1 MNKNLKILLSL
12 SFILSLCT
20 GVIFAQDVDFNIQ
33 NNTTISYESGKDFVS
48 VSTEYV
54 REVKNSSYFYSTQ
67 GEKIF
72 HIPDLPKS
80 QQYELELER
89 QFKIE
94 TLKVT
99 NENGKAVAYST
110 QELESGE
117 GIYVKVPNYRQTTY
131 GNPYR
136 VVVEYQTH
144 DLIKRVNDHIVIL
157 APALHEDTQFEQTDS
172 ASGTKTTLSYDLKVV
187 TDSLIPPLTRV
198 YPEEY
203 TVKEEKDGMSYLFK
217 SQDRIGNSPYLEF
230 GTKQIYKFELKYKT
244 PKTDNLVPEKYSSL
258 LNALSTNIYEISLP
272 REFSETNQR
281 VKIESIYPTPARI
294 SKDSEGNIIAKFE
307 VRANKS
313 SEISITGY
321 IWLEQEDLE
330 NATVIPNPTFDEYKS
345 SVAKDKNLN
354 KYLTSTA
361 YWEVTD
367 SYIKEQ
373 ADTLLEQTA
382 TLMDVI
388 KSDYRYINERLD
400 YDENKAN
407 SENKR
412 IGARAALQGGGSVC
426 MEYADS
432 MIAILRAQ
440 GIPSRAALGYSNLNI
455 LEKTNE
461 DGSTR
466 HQWVQVWVPEY
477 GWLSIDPTYESENML
492 IGQNIEKVLW
502 ETFYDEEL
510 TNIKIYS
517 ADSVN
522 GDDFSEYSVKIYATE
537 STPKEDTLLDYSDIK
552 AVEDVKATAAD
563 TMNTFVKTTTL
574 GKALVILLPIFIILI
589 VLIATLVIL
598 TSLVR
603 RFKTRKA
610 S

>member
-1 MNKNLKILLSL
+1 MKKNLRILISL
-12 SFILSLCT
+12 TFILSLCT
-20 GVIFAQDVDFNIQ
+20 GLTFAQDVDFNIQ
-33 NNTTISYESGKDFVS
+33 NNTTISYETGKDFVT

-54 REVKNSSYFYSTQ
+54 REVKNSAYFYSTQ

-72 HIPDLPKS
+72 HIPDLPKG

-94 TLKVT
+94 SLKVT
-99 NENGKAVAYST
+99 NENSKAVAYST
-110 QELESGE
+110 QELDSGE

-136 VVVEYQTH
+136 VVVQYKTH
-144 DLIKRVNDHIVIL
+144 DLVKKINNHIVIL
-157 APALHEDTQFEQTDS
+157 APALHEDTQFEQIDS
-172 ASGTKTTLSYDLKVV
+172 ESGTKTSLSYDLKVI
-187 TDSLIPPLTRV
+187 TDSSIPPLTRI
-198 YPEEY
+198 YPEKY
-203 TVKEEKDGMSYLFK
+203 IAKEEKDGVSYLFK
-217 SQDRIGNSPYLEF
+217 SQDRVGSSPYLEF

-281 VKIESIYPTPARI
+281 VKIENIYPTPARI
-294 SKDSEGNIIAKFE
+294 SKDSEGNILAKFE
-307 VRANKS
+307 VRANRS
-313 SEISITGY
+313 SEILITGY

-330 NATVIPNPTFDEYKS
+330 NKREIPNPTFEQYKS
-345 SVAKDKNLN
+345 SVAQDKNLN
-354 KYLTSTA
+354 KYLTSTT

-367 SYIKEQ
+367 SYIKQQ
-373 ADTLLEQTA
+373 ADTLLEGT
-382 TLMDVI
+382 TTVMDVI

-412 IGARAALQGGGSVC
+412 IGAKAALQGGGSVC

-466 HQWVQVWVPEY
+466 HQWVQVWIPEY

-517 ADSVN
+517 ADSIN
-522 GDDFSEYSVKIYATE
+522 GENFSDYSVKIYAIE
-537 STPKEDTLLDYSDIK
+537 SAPKEDTLLDYSDIK
-552 AVEDVKATAAD
+552 AVEDAKVTALD

-574 GKALVILLPIFIILI
+574 GKALIILLPIFIILI
-589 VLIATLVIL
+589 ALIAILVIL
-598 TSLVR
+598 TSLIR
-603 RFKTRKA
+603 RFKTPKA
-610 S
+610 L

>member
-1 MNKNLKILLSL
+1 MKKNLRILISL

-20 GVIFAQDVDFNIQ
+20 GVIFAQDIDFNIQ
-33 NNTTISYESGKDFVS
+33 NNSTISYESGKDFVT

-54 REVKNSSYFYSTQ
+54 REVKNSAYFYSTQ

-72 HIPDLPKS
+72 HIPDLPKT

-94 TLKVT
+94 SLKVT
-99 NENGKAVAYST
+99 NGNGKAVTYSI

-131 GNPYR
+131 GNPYK
-136 VVVEYQTH
+136 VVVQYQTH
-144 DLIKRVNDHIVIL
+144 DLIKKVIDHVVIL

-172 ASGTKTTLSYDLKVV
+172 ESGTKTSLSYDLKVV
-187 TDSLIPPLTRV
+187 TDSLIPPLTRI
-198 YPEEY
+198 YPEKYIE
-203 TVKEEKDGMSYLFK
+203 KEEKDGMSYLFK
-217 SQDRIGNSPYLEF
+217 SQDRVGNSPYLEF

-281 VKIESIYPTPARI
+281 VKIESIYPAPARI

-321 IWLEQEDLE
+321 IWLEQEVLE
-330 NATVIPNPTFDEYKS
+330 ERREIPNPTLQEYKS
-345 SVAKDKNLN
+345 SVTKDSNLN
-354 KYLTSTA
+354 KYLASTT

-373 ADTLLEQTA
+373 ADTLLENTT

-407 SENKR
+407 SENER

-440 GIPSRAALGYSNLNI
+440 GIPSRAALGYSNLNV

-466 HQWVQVWVPEY
+466 HQWVQVWIPEY

-522 GDDFSEYSVKIYATE
+522 GDDFSDYSVKIYAVQ
-537 STPKEDTLLDYSDIK
+537 STPQEDTLREYSDIK
-552 AVEDVKATAAD
+552 AVEDANVTALD
-563 TMNTFVKTTTL
+563 TVNTFVKTTSL

-589 VLIATLVIL
+589 ALISILVIL

-603 RFKTRKA
+603 RFRTRKA
-610 S
+610 L

>member
-1 MNKNLKILLSL
+1 MSKILNILISL
-12 SFILSLCT
+12 SFILFLGT
-20 GVIFAQDVDFNIQ
+20 GVIFAQGEDFNIQ
-33 NNTTISYESGKDFVS
+33 NNSTISYETGKDFVT
-48 VSTEYV
+48 VSTEYI
-54 REVKNSSYFYSTQ
+54 REVKNSTYYYSTQ

-89 QFKIE
+89 QFKID

-99 NENGKAVAYST
+99 NGNGKAITYST
-110 QELESGE
+110 EMLGSGD

-131 GNPYR
+131 GNPYT
-136 VVVEYQTH
+136 VVVEYKTH
-144 DLIKRVNDHIVIL
+144 DLIKKINEHIVIL

-172 ASGTKTTLSYDLKVV
+172 ASGTKTTLSYDLKIV
-187 TDSLIPPLTRV
+187 TDSLIPPLTRI
-198 YPEEY
+198 YPQEY
-203 TVKEEKDGMSYLFK
+203 TVKEEKNGISYSFN

-230 GTKQIYKFELKYKT
+230 GTKQIYKFELRYKT

-258 LNALSTNIYEISLP
+258 LNALSTNIYELSLP

-330 NATVIPNPTFDEYKS
+330 NRRAIPSPAFQDYKI
-345 SVAKDKNLN
+345 SVNEDKNLG
-354 KYLTSTA
+354 KYLTSTT
-361 YWEVTD
+361 YWETTD
-367 SYIKEQ
+367 SYIKQE
-373 ADTLLEQTA
+373 AEKLLEGTT

-388 KSDYRYINERLD
+388 KNDYRYINERLD

-407 SENKR
+407 SENER

-466 HQWVQVWVPEY
+466 HQWVQVWIPEY

-502 ETFYDEEL
+502 ETFFDEEL

-522 GDDFSEYSVKIYATE
+522 EDDFSQYSVKIYATDSAPQVE
-537 STPKEDTLLDYSDIK
+537 KLMDYSDIK
-552 AVEDVKATAAD
+552 AVEDANVTALD

-574 GKALVILLPIFIILI
+574 GKALIILLPIFL
-589 VLIATLVIL
+589 VLIALIAILVLL
-598 TSLVR
+598 TSIAR
-603 RFKTRKA
+603 RFKTRKVL
-610 S
+610 

>member
-1 MNKNLKILLSL
+1 MKKNLRILISL

-20 GVIFAQDVDFNIQ
+20 GVIFAQDIDFNIQ
-33 NNTTISYESGKDFVS
+33 NNSTISYESGKDFVT

-54 REVKNSSYFYSTQ
+54 REVKNSAYFYSTQ

-72 HIPDLPKS
+72 HIPDLPKT

-94 TLKVT
+94 SLKVT
-99 NENGKAVAYST
+99 NGNGKAVTYSI

-131 GNPYR
+131 GNPYK
-136 VVVEYQTH
+136 VVVQYQTH
-144 DLIKRVNDHIVIL
+144 DLIKKVIDHVVIL

-172 ASGTKTTLSYDLKVV
+172 ERGTKTSLSYDLKVV
-187 TDSLIPPLTRV
+187 TDSLIPPLTRI
-198 YPEEY
+198 YPEKY
-203 TVKEEKDGMSYLFK
+203 IAKEEKDGMSYLFK
-217 SQDRIGNSPYLEF
+217 SQDRVGNSPYLEF

-281 VKIESIYPTPARI
+281 VKIESIYPAPARI

-321 IWLEQEDLE
+321 IWLEQEVLE
-330 NATVIPNPTFDEYKS
+330 DRREIPNPTLQEYKS
-345 SVAKDKNLN
+345 SVTKDSNLN
-354 KYLTSTA
+354 KYLASTT

-373 ADTLLEQTA
+373 ADTLLENTT

-407 SENKR
+407 SENER

-440 GIPSRAALGYSNLNI
+440 GIPSRAALGYSNLNV

-466 HQWVQVWVPEY
+466 HQWVQVWIPEY

-522 GDDFSEYSVKIYATE
+522 GDDFSDYSVKIYAVQ
-537 STPKEDTLLDYSDIK
+537 STPQEDTLREYSDIK
-552 AVEDVKATAAD
+552 AVEDANVTALD
-563 TMNTFVKTTTL
+563 TVNTFVKTTSL

-589 VLIATLVIL
+589 ALISILVIL

-603 RFKTRKA
+603 RFRTRKA
-610 S
+610 L

>member
-1 MNKNLKILLSL
+1 MTKNLKILISL
-12 SFILSLCT
+12 SFILFLSI
-20 GVIFAQDVDFNIQ
+20 GVIFSQGEDFNIQ
-33 NNTTISYESGKDFVS
+33 NNTTISYETGKDFVS

-99 NENGKAVAYST
+99 NGNGKAIAYST
-110 QELESGE
+110 QELENGE

-131 GNPYR
+131 GNPYK
-136 VVVEYQTH
+136 VVIEYQTH
-144 DLIKRVNDHIVIL
+144 DLIKKINEHIVIL

-187 TDSLIPPLTRV
+187 TDSLIPPLTRI
-198 YPEEY
+198 YPQEY
-203 TVKEEKDGMSYLFK
+203 TLKEEKDGLSYLFK
-217 SQDRIGNSPYLEF
+217 SENRISSSPYLEF
-230 GTKQIYKFELKYKT
+230 GTQQIYKFELRYKT

-281 VKIESIYPTPARI
+281 VKIESIFPTPARI

-313 SEISITGY
+313 SEISIDGY

-330 NATVIPNPTFDEYKS
+330 NKRAIPNPTFEEYKS
-345 SVAKDKNLN
+345 SISKDKNLEQ
-354 KYLTSTA
+354 YLTATT
-361 YWEVTD
+361 YWETTD

-373 ADTLLEQTA
+373 AQNLLAGTT

-388 KSDYRYINERLD
+388 KSDYRFINERLD

-407 SENKR
+407 SENER

-440 GIPSRAALGYSNLNI
+440 GIPSRAALGYSNLNV

-461 DGSTR
+461 EGSTR
-466 HQWVQVWVPEY
+466 HQWVQVWIPEY

-522 GDDFSEYSVKIYATE
+522 GGDFSEYFVKIYAVKNIPE
-537 STPKEDTLLDYSDIK
+537 EDTLLDYSDIK
-552 AVEDVKATAAD
+552 AVEDTNVTALD

-574 GKALVILLPIFIILI
+574 GKALIILLPIFI
-589 VLIATLVIL
+589 VLIALITTLSLI

-603 RFKTRKA
+603 RFRTRKA
-610 S
+610 L

>member
-33 NNTTISYESGKDFVS
+33 NNTTISYESGKDFVT

-94 TLKVT
+94 TLKIT
-99 NENGKAVAYST
+99 NGDGKAVAYTT

-136 VVVEYQTH
+136 VIVEYQTH
-144 DLIKRVNDHIVIL
+144 DLIQKVNDHIVIL

-330 NATVIPNPTFDEYKS
+330 NKRVIPNPTFNDYKS
-345 SVAKDKNLN
+345 SIAKDKNLN
-354 KYLTSTA
+354 KY
-361 YWEVTD
+361 
-367 SYIKEQ
+367 
-373 ADTLLEQTA
+373 
-382 TLMDVI
+382 
-388 KSDYRYINERLD
+388 
-400 YDENKAN
+400 
-407 SENKR
+407 
-412 IGARAALQGGGSVC
+412 
-426 MEYADS
+426 
-432 MIAILRAQ
+432 
-440 GIPSRAALGYSNLNI
+440 
-455 LEKTNE
+455 
-461 DGSTR
+461 
-466 HQWVQVWVPEY
+466 
-477 GWLSIDPTYESENML
+477 
-492 IGQNIEKVLW
+492 
-502 ETFYDEEL
+502 
-510 TNIKIYS
+510 
-517 ADSVN
+517 
-522 GDDFSEYSVKIYATE
+522 
-537 STPKEDTLLDYSDIK
+537 
-552 AVEDVKATAAD
+552 
-563 TMNTFVKTTTL
+563 
-574 GKALVILLPIFIILI
+574 
-589 VLIATLVIL
+589 
-598 TSLVR
+598 
-603 RFKTRKA
+603 
-610 S
+610 